1 MIIKELKSALL
12 EECSQII
19 EERYQR
25 IKHTLSNIEEALF
38 EESKN
43 SAGDKHETARAMLQI
58 DRENVGKQLI
68 EVEKIKQHLKKL
80 DLNNISDHAHLGS
93 LVYTNRGIFF
103 ISESV
108 GTIEIE
114 SATYIAVS
122 PNSPIGHLLIG
133 KVPGEKFTF
142 HENEYKLTK
151 VC

>member
-1 MIIKELKSALL
+1 MIISKLKSALL
-12 EECSQII
+12 LECSGII

-25 IKHTLSNIEEALF
+25 IKRTLTNIEEALF

-68 EVEKIKQHLKKL
+68 EVEKIRQHLKKV
-80 DLNNISDHAHLGS
+80 DLNNVSDHAHLGS
-93 LVYTNRGIFF
+93 LVYTNKGVFF

-108 GTIEIE
+108 GTIEIK
-114 SATYIAVS
+114 SDTYIAVS
-122 PNSPIGHLLIG
+122 PNSPIGKLLMG
-133 KVPGEKFTF
+133 KVPGEKFVF
-142 HENEYKLTK
+142 HDDDYELTK